1 MRVLVL
7 LVLLQGMA
15 VAQSA
20 TANLYNQ
27 ANGLYHDGQFEA
39 ARDRY
44 RQVADYGVED
54 PRLFYNLGNAHF
66 KAGELG
72 RAILWYERALR
83 LAPRD
88 GDIEANLQFAN
99 LVKQDREPEEGNVVW
114 DFLIHAFFFPSLN
127 ELCISFSFLLMVLF
141 ILGVR
146 RMRSRTGISA
156 GGVVLIVICIG
167 LVILDGVYLGVRIHH
182 QVTVEEGIVVADQGT
197 ARSGPGEEQTTVFVV
212 HEGTK
217 VRIARRQGDWMLVRL
232 SNGLGG
238 WLPGSVVEAI

>member
-1 MRVLVL
+1 MRVLAL
-7 LVLLQGMA
+7 LVLLHGAA

-27 ANGLYHDGQFEA
+27 ANGLYNDGQFQA

-44 RQVADYGVED
+44 NQVAEYGVED
-54 PRLFYNLGNAHF
+54 ARLFYNLGNAHF
-66 KAGELG
+66 KSGELG
-72 RAILWYERALR
+72 RAILWYERALQ

-88 GDIEANLQFAN
+88 GDIEANLRFAN
-99 LVKQDREPEEGNVVW
+99 LVKQDRDPEDNNVVW
-114 DFLIHAFFFPSLN
+114 RFLLDAFFFPSLN
-127 ELCISFSFLLMVLF
+127 ELCISFSFLLLVLF
-141 ILGVR
+141 VLSIR
-146 RMRSRTGISA
+146 RMWSRTAISA
-156 GGVVLIVICIG
+156 GGLVLIVSCIG
-167 LVILDGVYLGVRIHH
+167 LVVLDGVYLGVRIYH

-197 ARSGPGEEQTTVFVV
+197 ARSGPGKEQTAVFVV

-238 WLPGSVVEAI
+238 WLPASVVEAI

>member
-1 MRVLVL
+1 MLALVL
-7 LVLLQGMA
+7 LVLLHGMA

-27 ANGLYHDGQFEA
+27 ANGLYNEGQFEA

-44 RQVADYGVED
+44 HQVAEYGVED
-54 PRLFYNLGNAHF
+54 ARLFYNLGNAHF

-72 RAILWYERALR
+72 QAILWYERALQ

-88 GDIEANLQFAN
+88 GDIEANLRFAN
-99 LVKQDREPEEGNVVW
+99 LVKQDREPEEANVVW
-114 DFLIHAFFFPSLN
+114 RFLLDAFFFPSLN
-127 ELCISFSFLLMVLF
+127 ELCISFSLLLLVLFLLG
-141 ILGVR
+141 IR
-146 RMRSRTGISA
+146 RMWSRTAISA
-156 GGVVLIVICIG
+156 GGLVMLVSCLG

-182 QVTVEEGIVVADQGT
+182 HVTVEEGIIVADQGT

-217 VRIARRQGDWMLVRL
+217 VRIARRQGDWLLVRL
-232 SNGLGG
+232 ANGLGG
-238 WLPGSVVEAI
+238 WLPTEMVEAI

>member
-1 MRVLVL
+1 MLALVL
-7 LVLLQGMA
+7 LVLLHGMA

-27 ANGLYHDGQFEA
+27 ANGLYSDGQFEA

-44 RQVADYGVED
+44 NQVAEYGVED
-54 PRLFYNLGNAHF
+54 ARLFYNLGNAHF

-88 GDIEANLQFAN
+88 DDIEANLRFAN

-114 DFLIHAFFFPSLN
+114 GFLIDVFFFPSLN
-127 ELCISFSFLLMVLF
+127 ELCLSFSFLFLVLF

-146 RMRSRTGISA
+146 RMWSRTAISA
-156 GGVVLIVICIG
+156 GGLVLLVVCLG
-167 LVILDGVYLGVRIHH
+167 LVTLDGIYLGMRIYH
-182 QVTVEEGIVVADQGT
+182 QETVEEGIIVADQGT

-217 VRIARRQGDWMLVRL
+217 VRIARRQEDWLLVRL
-232 SNGLGG
+232 TNGQGG
-238 WLPGSVVEAI
+238 WLPMSVVEAI